1 MGSAC
6 VSVNIKELETLT
18 KKLKG
23 YALTPAQE
31 NNLLKSLGVEIET
44 QISERIESTKRDP
57 EGKTWAELADKTRQ
71 YLLKHFP
78 SARPPLWRT
87 GELLD
92 TIESQVSGAV
102 LLTGTTKEY
111 AGYLQDGTKRGMPA
125 RPFIG
130 LSAQDISDLAD
141 VIDEWLKEH
150 IAV

>member
-1 MGSAC
+1 MGSAN
-6 VSVNIKELETLT
+6 VSVNIKEVEALA

-57 EGKTWAELADKTRQ
+57 EGKTWADIADKTRR

-92 TIESQVSGAV
+92 TIESQVSGGV
-102 LLTGTTKEY
+102 LLTGATKEY
-111 AGYLQDGTKRGMPA
+111 AGFLQDGTKRMPV

-130 LSAQDISDLAD
+130 LSAQDIADLAD
-141 VIDEWLKEH
+141 LIDAWLKEH
-150 IAV
+150 VAA

>member
-31 NNLLKSLGVEIET
+31 NNLLKSLDVEIET

-57 EGKTWAELADKTRQ
+57 EGKTWADIADKTRR

-92 TIESQVSGAV
+92 TIESQVSGGV
-102 LLTGTTKEY
+102 LLTGATKEY
-111 AGYLQDGTKRGMPA
+111 AGFLQDGTKRMPA

-130 LSAQDISDLAD
+130 LSAQDIADLAD
-141 VIDEWLKEH
+141 LIDAWLKEH
-150 IAV
+150 VAA

>member
-1 MGSAC
+1 MGSAN
-6 VSVNIKELETLT
+6 VSVNIKEIETLA

-31 NNLLKSLGVEIET
+31 ENLLKSLGIEIET

-57 EGKTWAELADKTRQ
+57 EGKTWADIAEKTQ
-71 YLLKHFP
+71 KYLVRHFP

-102 LLTGTTKEY
+102 LLTGATKEY
-111 AGYLQDGTKRGMPA
+111 AGYLQEGTKRGMPA

-141 VIDEWLKEH
+141 LIDAWLKEH
-150 IAV
+150 VAA